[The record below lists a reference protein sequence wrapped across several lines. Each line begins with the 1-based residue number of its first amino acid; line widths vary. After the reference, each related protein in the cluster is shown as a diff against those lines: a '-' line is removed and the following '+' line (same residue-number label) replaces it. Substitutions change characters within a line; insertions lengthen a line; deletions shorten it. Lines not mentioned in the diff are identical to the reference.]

1 MSTDAPVT
9 HHCQVRHCNAAAERL
24 LVTREG
30 PHKGTIFGR
39 LCSCHG
45 AYESLGLFDIA
56 REILCDRNDR
66 RHLDPHARYEGVPDR
81 CSSCSAP
88 LPGDHY
94 AGPMCR
100 ACQSDERERAIAES
114 VGRLAAVQE
123 KALEKT
129 LEKAL
134 EPAASRPDAT
144 EALTKALEM
153 SLEKAVGPK
162 PLGDVIREAME
173 NVCAQLASRTLVF
186 ADTAAGSSG
195 RIYVN
200 NTLAESSGT
209 PEGAFADPAN
219 RGAHEA
225 PLAEKAN
232 LAEASAVRMV
242 SNLRNICC
250 GGNHGRFHCPTHD
263 GALCLRRFDGPVW
276 LPVASLCVE
285 HMRALFADR
294 AWLPPGW
301 EAAILEN
308 PEDCPKCHRQT
319 FHRGRCWSCTRL
331 SSVPVAILDAID
343 RVLGFHVATA
353 TDAPTTDRETTM
365 PTPAPADPTNTTPA
379 TTATPRHGVSPKVYA
394 SGSPNGSPNGSS
406 LVGVLRND
414 ANDAAWR
421 LAGSQFVKLTRDP
434 LAGALTRHLGPGDE
448 SLRARIAAFLETE
461 LGTALLASLLSAG
474 LSALPQG
481 LGPGDVTDRL
491 ARELRV
497 RAMAGAGDV
506 MADVLMGPLR
516 EVMAMYLRGVPETEP
531 GRTEGPPGLPEGT
544 NGLSSGDAALH
555 VEARVVEPAKVSP

>member
-1 MSTDAPVT
+1 M
-9 HHCQVRHCNAAAERL
+9 
-24 LVTREG
+24 EG
-30 PHKGTIFGR
+30 PHKGTVYGR
-39 LCSCHG
+39 LCSYHG
-45 AYESLGLFDIA
+45 AYGSPGLFDIA
-56 REILCDRNDR
+56 RNILFDSNDR
-66 RHLDPHARYEGVPDR
+66 RNLDSCARYEGVPDR
-81 CSSCSAP
+81 CSNCSAL

-100 ACQSDERERAIAES
+100 ACQSDERERAIAEA
-114 VGRLAAVQE
+114 VGRLAAAQ
-123 KALEKT
+123 EKT
-129 LEKAL
+129 LEKAQ

-144 EALTKALEM
+144 EALEKLLA
-153 SLEKAVGPK
+153 KAVGPK
-162 PLGDVIREAME
+162 PLGDVLREALE
-173 NVCAQLASRTLVF
+173 ILQAQAASRTL
-186 ADTAAGSSG
+186 APANTASGSSG
-195 RIYVN
+195 WVRAN

-209 PEGAFADPAN
+209 SEGASADPARKN
-219 RGAHEA
+219 DGD
-225 PLAEKAN
+225 KAT
-232 LAEASAVRMV
+232 VGRMV
-242 SNLRNICC
+242 RNLRDFSCAC
-250 GGNHGRFHCPTHD
+250 AHPGSLKHPTHD

-276 LPVASLCVE
+276 LPVASLCAG
-285 HMRALFADR
+285 HMRALFADQ

-301 EAAILEN
+301 EVAILEN
-308 PEDCPKCHRQT
+308 PEDCPACNWQT
-319 FHRGRCWSCTRL
+319 LHRGVCCNCSSL
-331 SSVPVAILDAID
+331 PSVPVAILDAID
-343 RVLGFHVATA
+343 RVLGRALDFHVATA
-353 TDAPTTDRETTM
+353 TDAPTTDKETTM
-365 PTPAPADPTNTTPA
+365 PTPTPADPTNTTTA

-448 SLRARIAAFLETE
+448 SLRARVAAFLETE

-544 NGLSSGDAALH
+544 NGLPNGDAPLH